1 MVHTLG
7 ERSLQK
13 VLCAEDTKEKKE
25 ETRRG
30 EGQIPELKPLKV
42 DSPQGE
48 EPPKRGHKGEE
59 RRDKERGGPDSR
71 AQAFEGGFF
80 SGGEPP
86 KEREGGQRKGKEE
99 AEERKEG
106 QSKRKEAQR
115 KEEASKGKRKKRK
128 GKERR
133 AKEGKEE
140 QRKGKEEGRKKTAEQ
155 KKNEKKR

>member
-1 MVHTLG
+1 MILLRG
-7 ERSLQK
+7 RNRQR
-13 VLCAEDTKEKKE
+13 EDTKEKKE
-25 ETRRG
+25 ETRRE
-30 EGQIPELKPLKV
+30 EGQIPDLKPLKV

-48 EPPKRGHKGEE
+48 
-59 RRDKERGGPDSR
+59 
-71 AQAFEGGFF
+71 
-80 SGGEPP
+80 EPP

-140 QRKGKEEGRKKTAEQ
+140 QRKGKEEGRKKPRSKKEQ
-155 KKNEKKR
+155 EKTLTLIPRHRPQS